1 MYFTSCTPMTNTQR
15 AEYWREQM
23 LHELPDL
30 TEEDC
35 LRQIRTGLE
44 LRSLWNLRFERSARS
59 SRTPPHAAI
68 EVGNVHYLSPIAA

>member
-15 AEYWREQM
+15 ADHWREQL

-35 LRQIRTGLE
+35 LRRIRVGLE
-44 LRSLWNLRFERSARS
+44 LRKLWNLRFERSARH
-59 SRTPPHAAI
+59 SRTPPPAAI
-68 EVGNVHYLSPIAA
+68 AVCKVHYLTPIAA